1 MIIDFLKIKH
11 SDTHFIVAKYN
22 GTVITS
28 LTRNCVQHII
38 KEIVAGKEINPADG
52 VGSISSH
59 SYRLSHIVIG
69 AEARITIVIVL
80 KWDAIPQINIGNA
93 ILRDD
98 FGFLSHAVNGVIHP
112 KITVTIKLNSRCLG
126 NGNPDTIHF
135 LESYSARR
143 FLYDVAVPFSG
154 IAFSH
159 KLLQ

>member
-11 SDTHFIVAKYN
+11 SDTHFIVAKHN

-38 KEIVAGKEINPADG
+38 KEIVAGKEINPGDG

-59 SYRLSHIVIG
+59 SFRLYLIVTG
-69 AEARITIVIVL
+69 AEAWITVGIVH
-80 KWDAIPQINIGNA
+80 KWDAMPHINIGNA
-93 ILRDD
+93 SLRDD
-98 FGFLSHAVNGVIHP
+98 FGFLSQAINGVIHP
-112 KITVTIKLNSRCLG
+112 KITVAIKLNSRCLG

-135 LESYSARR
+135 LESHSARR
-143 FLYDVAVPFSG
+143 FLYDVAVFFSG